1 MTHQVEAHTR
11 ELPQLRGGLPWLGH
25 ALAFKRDPVGFLRH
39 GRETVG
45 DAFTFT
51 LLGQQVAFM
60 SGPSAHQAV
69 FTANEQLLSCREAYQ
84 FMVPILGEGVL
95 YGAEQSV
102 MEQQMKMVQGPLTGK
117 QLRASAAV
125 MVAEAEA
132 YLDALGEQGERDLTV
147 MLAELTASIASRCLV
162 GPEFQT
168 RLTDELRDL
177 YHDLQEGVQLA
188 GLVNPHLPLP
198 PFRRRDR
205 ARARIV
211 ASIHDIIG
219 ERRRSGAQ
227 PEPPDMLTT
236 LMSARYADGSTLTD
250 DVIAG
255 LLLTLVFAGHHTSA
269 AHGAWTGVLLLAHP
283 QWYLG
288 ARAEQ
293 DRFAEQ
299 SPELTPANLHHMTVL
314 DQCLKEAER
323 MFPPL
328 PVLMRVAMNDFTHDG
343 YTVPKGA
350 LVFVSPGASHRRPDV
365 FRDPDNYCPARFGPG
380 REEDRRTPYGLI
392 GFGGGQHG
400 CTGLA
405 FAHQQLKI
413 IWSLLLR
420 RFDLEAMQPLG
431 PPDHSTFVAGP
442 RKPCMIRYR
451 RREATS

>member
-1 MTHQVEAHTR
+1 MTHQVQAHAR

-51 LLGQQVAFM
+51 LLGQRVAFM
-60 SGPSAHQAV
+60 SGPRAHRAV
-69 FTANEQLLSCREAYQ
+69 FAAQEELLSCREAYR
-84 FMVPILGEGVL
+84 FMVPVLGEGVA
-95 YGAEQSV
+95 YGAERSV

-117 QLRASAAV
+117 QLRANAAV
-125 MVAEAEA
+125 MAAEAEA
-132 YLDALGEQGERDLTV
+132 YLDAWGDDGECDLMVALT
-147 MLAELTASIASRCLV
+147 ELTAAIASRCLV
-162 GPEFQT
+162 GPEFRT
-168 RLTDELRDL
+168 RLTGELRDL
-177 YHDLQEGVQLA
+177 YHDLEDGIQLA

-211 ASIHDIIG
+211 RSIHDIIG
-219 ERRRSGAQ
+219 ERRRSGGQ
-227 PEPPDMLTT
+227 PEPQDMLTT
-236 LMSARYADGSTLTD
+236 LMSARYADGTTLTD

-269 AHGAWTGVLLLAHP
+269 ALGSWTGVLLLAHP
-283 QWYLG
+283 QWYLC

-293 DRFAEQ
+293 DRFSEHD
-299 SPELTPANLHHMTVL
+299 PELTQTNLHQMTVL

-328 PVLMRVAMNDFTHDG
+328 PVLMRVAMSDFVHDG
-343 YTVPKGA
+343 YKVPQGA

-365 FRDPDNYCPARFGPG
+365 FRDPDDYCPARFGPG

-392 GFGGGQHG
+392 GFGGGRHG
-400 CTGLA
+400 CIGLA
-405 FAHQQLKI
+405 FAYQQLKI

-420 RFDLEAMQPLG
+420 GFDLEAMQPLG

-451 RREATS
+451 RREAAL